1 MYRLLATDIDD
12 TVLAPDG
19 SLPEANRAALLAL
32 HGRGVPVVFCSGRA
46 DVSIRRLAERI
57 IPLSDDEYLIS
68 FNGARVVTAVS
79 GTVMSEHLLPVAV
92 VDAVAGYA
100 REHEMAVQ
108 AYRGE
113 RFLVERDTP
122 EARMYEQSAQ
132 MAFDVVPSLSAAVG
146 SGTPKLLMIGDH
158 DALVEHQRALSAL
171 AEELAGSSS
180 GTGGGDT
187 PRNAG
192 ARQDVASAP
201 AFEVMFSKWNYLE
214 LVPAGVSKGTA
225 LRELCEKLSVPIGE
239 SIAAGD
245 SINDIAMLRAAGLGI
260 AVANARDEV
269 KAAADVVLERTA
281 EGGAIAELV
290 ERFFAESQ

>member
-1 MYRLLATDIDD
+1 M
-12 TVLAPDG
+12 
-19 SLPEANRAALLAL
+19 
-32 HGRGVPVVFCSGRA
+32 
-46 DVSIRRLAERI
+46 SIRRLAERI

-79 GTVMSEHLLPVAV
+79 GTVISEHLLPVAV

-100 REHEMAVQ
+100 REHEMPVQ

-113 RFLVERDTP
+113 RFLVERDTR
-122 EARMYEQSAQ
+122 EARIYEQSAQ
-132 MAFDVVPSLSAAVG
+132 MAFDVVPNLAAAVG

-171 AEELAGSSS
+171 AEELAGSLPDADHPRS
-180 GTGGGDT
+180 G
-187 PRNAG
+187 
-192 ARQDVASAP
+192 VASAP

-225 LRELCEKLSVPIGE
+225 LRELCDKLGIPIGE

-245 SINDIAMLRAAGLGI
+245 SNNDIAMLRAAGLGI

-281 EGGAIAELV
+281 EDGAIAELV
-290 ERFFAESQ
+290 ERFFAETR